1 MVASSLNLEVE
12 ETHHHEEIEEGFLHP
27 WAREMYRR
35 GTTFNGKERDKLFLG
50 RGDGRFD
57 DLSDLSG
64 ADSGLDGRGLLAADF
79 DDDGDLD
86 LFAHHLQRGR
96 HGLLRNDLGDG
107 KSFLKLWLF
116 DPGPNREGVGA
127 TVRVSTAGRT
137 NAQVVARGSGFV
149 SSGPA
154 ELIFGLGSA
163 PTGLV
168 EVTWPDGAKESF
180 GELPRG
186 SRAKLVRGSGR
197 AEAIPARATQLR
209 DPMPQGLDLEIGAP
223 VPALVVVDGAGEPV
237 HWDVPALAAERGL
250 FVHFWASYCEPCVRE
265 LPDLVELAA
274 KADGPP
280 VLVVSV
286 DARREWARA
295 EALLQRVGEGEATTH
310 FVSLQEEHNL
320 GGLDE
325 LVDLLR
331 LPIPTTLRVDREGRL
346 AEVLRGLPQSP

>member
-1 MVASSLNLEVE
+1 MVATSLNLEVE
-12 ETHHHEEIEEGFLHP
+12 ETHSHEEIEEGFMHP
-27 WAREMYRR
+27 WAKEMYRR

-96 HGLLRNDLGDG
+96 HGLLRNDMGDQ
-107 KSFLKLWLF
+107 KSFLKLSLV

-127 TVRVSTAGRT
+127 TVRVAAAGRVT
-137 NAQVVARGSGFV
+137 AQVVARGAGFV

-154 ELIFGLGSA
+154 ELVFGLGSA
-163 PTGLV
+163 EAGQV
-168 EVTWPDGAKESF
+168 EVTWPDGSLESF

-186 SRAKLVRGSGR
+186 SRARLTRGTGRPELVPGR
-197 AEAIPARATQLR
+197 PTQLK
-209 DPMPQGLDLEIGAP
+209 DPLPQGLDLELGAK
-223 VPALVVVDGAGEPV
+223 VPPLVVVDGAGEPV
-237 HWDVPALAAERGL
+237 QWDVAALAAERGAL
-250 FVHFWASYCEPCVRE
+250 VHFWASYCEPCVRE
-265 LPDLVELAA
+265 LPELVDLAA
-274 KADGPP
+274 RADGPP

-286 DARREWARA
+286 DARRDWARA
-295 EALLQRVGEGEATTH
+295 EALVQRAGSGAPKTH
-310 FVSLQEEHNL
+310 FVSLVEEHNL

-346 AEVLRGLPQSP
+346 AEVLRGLPESP